1 LTKYNFCDK
10 IIDTIYKLRKGIKME
25 KYNRSIDEKWQKKWK
40 ETNLYHFDINSD
52 KPKMYLLEMFS
63 YPSASKLHM
72 GHWWNYS
79 LPDSWGRM
87 KRMQGYNVFHPMGF
101 DAFGLPAENFAIKTG
116 IHPKDSTEENIATM
130 EQQLSSIGCTYDWSH
145 EIKTC
150 EPAYYKW
157 TQWLFIQLYK
167 HGLAYKKE
175 ALVNWCPKCN
185 TVLAN
190 EQAAGGVC
198 ERCGSTVEQR
208 NMSQWF
214 FKITDYAEELLQ
226 GHEKLDWPER
236 TKSIQKNWIG
246 RSTGTEIS
254 FKVENSD
261 EIISVFTTRADTL
274 MGLSYIVL
282 APESPLALK
291 LTTPEQKEQV
301 EAYIQQ
307 AMKKNEIERSSTS
320 AEYEKTGV
328 FTGSYAV
335 HPLNGKTVPVWISDY
350 VIASYGTG
358 AVMAVPAHDERDFA
372 FAEKFG
378 LPVHRVITAGDGT
391 ETLPFCEKG
400 VLINSGKYDGM
411 NFEEAKKAMTADLSE
426 MGMGSEKVTYRL
438 RDWSVSRQRYW
449 GCPIPVIYCDK
460 CGTVPVPE
468 ENLPVELPYDV
479 EFMPTGES
487 PLKSCESYVNTVCP
501 KCGSPAKR
509 ETDTLDTFVC
519 SSWYQLRY
527 PENTRNDVPWG
538 EDTVNKFMPVDKYV
552 GGIEHAAMHLL
563 YCRFIYKAL
572 RDMGY
577 VKGDEPYPSLVHQG
591 VIFGPDGA
599 RMSKTRGNTVAPDD
613 YVSKHGSDVFRTYL
627 AFGFDYSAGGAW
639 KDSGIEGIA
648 TFFRRFSRMIEE
660 YISISDK
667 GGEYKADNA
676 TDRVRHQTIKA
687 VTNDVE
693 AFHFNTAVAR
703 LMEFCTAIIKYQ
715 SSGDRNAPF
724 ERSLV
729 EDFIKMIGIFAPHY
743 GEEMW
748 SAIGNEYSLFNQS
761 WPVYDEA
768 KTVSNEFEIAVQVCG
783 KIKDRLVIS
792 ADSTE
797 EEIKQKALSLEKV
810 KSAIDGKTI
819 KKVIVIKNRLVN
831 IVAN

>member
-1 LTKYNFCDK
+1 MGN
-10 IIDTIYKLRKGIKME
+10 LR
-25 KYNRSIDEKWQKKWK
+25 YSSSIDSKWQKKWK
-40 ETNLYHFDINSD
+40 DTDLYRFDVNSD
-52 KPKMYLLEMFS
+52 KKKIYLLEMFS

-87 KRMQGYNVFHPMGF
+87 KRMQGFNVFHPMGF
-101 DAFGLPAENFAIKTG
+101 DAFGLPAENYAIKTG
-116 IHPKDSTEENIATM
+116 IHPKDSTNENIATM
-130 EQQLSSIGCTYDWSH
+130 EQQLASIGCTYDWSH

-150 EPAYYKW
+150 DPSYYKW

-214 FKITDYAEELLQ
+214 FKITDYAEELLS
-226 GHEKLDWPER
+226 GHDKLDWPER

-246 RSTGTEIS
+246 RSTGTEVS
-254 FKVENSD
+254 FKVENS
-261 EIISVFTTRADTL
+261 EEVISVFTTRVDTL

-291 LTTPEQKEQV
+291 LTTPEQKDAV
-301 EAYIQQ
+301 ENYIRE

-320 AEYEKTGV
+320 ADYEKTGV

-335 HPLNGKTVPVWISDY
+335 HPLTGKTVQVWISDY

-358 AVMAVPAHDERDFA
+358 AVMAVPAHDERDFE
-372 FAEKFG
+372 FATKFN
-378 LPVHRVITAGDGT
+378 LPINRVITAKNGD
-391 ETLPFCEKG
+391 EELPYCEKG
-400 VLINSGKYDGM
+400 ILINSGKYDGM
-411 NFEEAKKAMTADLSE
+411 DFAAAKKAMTDDLAA

-460 CGTVPVPE
+460 CGVVPVPE
-468 ENLPVELPYDV
+468 EQLPVELPYDV

-487 PLKSCESYVNTVCP
+487 PLKSCESYVNTTCP
-501 KCGSPAKR
+501 CCGGKAKR

-527 PENTRNDVPWG
+527 PENTRDDVPFG

-599 RMSKTRGNTVAPDD
+599 RMSKTRGNTVAPDE
-613 YVSKHGSDVFRTYL
+613 YVSKYGSDVFRTYL
-627 AFGFDYSAGGAW
+627 AFGFEYTAGGAW
-639 KDSGIEGIA
+639 KDSGIEGISS
-648 TFFRRFSRMIEE
+648 FFRRFTRMIESFIE
-660 YISISDK
+660 NEKNLTGTAID
-667 GGEYKADNA
+667 EE
-676 TDRVRHQTIKA
+676 TDRIRHKTIKA

-693 AFHFNTAVAR
+693 AFHFNTAIAR
-703 LMEFCTAIIKYQ
+703 LMEFVNAIIKYQ
-715 SSGDRNAPF
+715 SGDNRNPAF
-724 ERSLV
+724 ERSLI
-729 EDFIKMIGIFAPHY
+729 EDFVKMIGIFAPHY
-743 GEEMW
+743 GEELW
-748 SAIGNEYSLFNQS
+748 EALGNEYSLFNQK
-761 WPVYDEA
+761 WCVCDES
-768 KTVSNEFEIAVQVCG
+768 KIVMNQFEVAVQVCG
-783 KIKDRLVIS
+783 KIKDKMMVS
-792 ADSTE
+792 ADSSE
-797 EEIKQKALSLEKV
+797 DEIKTAALALEKV
-810 KSAIDGKTI
+810 KSFIGDKPV

-831 IVAN
+831 IVV